1 MPELVIADTSCLI
14 VLQKINR
21 LLILKKLFNS
31 ISITNDI
38 YLEFGEELPE
48 WVVIKEVE
56 DKKKKQ
62 LLQLELDKGEA
73 GAIVLAMENEGSLL
87 LIDERK
93 GRKVASALGLKIM
106 GTLGVI
112 IKAKELNI
120 IDSLSDEIDKMI
132 AADFRMSKKLIKQI
146 IRKYD

>member
-1 MPELVIADTSCLI
+1 MSDLVIADTSCLI

-21 LLILKKLFNS
+21 LTILKELFNS
-31 ISITNDI
+31 ISITPDI
-38 YLEFGEELPE
+38 YLEFGQEIPE
-48 WVVIKEVE
+48 WIVIREIK

-62 LLQLELDKGEA
+62 LLQLELDEGEA

-93 GRKVASALGLKIM
+93 GRKVASDLGLNIM

-112 IKAKELNI
+112 IKAKELKM
-120 IDSLSDEIDKMI
+120 IDSLSVEIDKMK
-132 AADFRMSKKLIKQI
+132 AANFRMSEKLIKQI